1 MHLEGSRI
9 LKPEECQTASF
20 SGESEDLATR
30 GPRFHRQRP
39 PGAIC
44 SGWPRSQVPPPQA
57 WCSGPYPH
65 TLLEVTVPVDPMSPK
80 AQLGDKGLDPRD
92 NRSLVSLDVSHIYPV
107 ASPSHSKPSTTSFLT
122 QESQALYTQPSGH
135 PDNSMQATS

>member
-1 MHLEGSRI
+1 MQICASRGIQDFKTRRVPNRQLPRGVGGS
-9 LKPEECQTASF
+9 
-20 SGESEDLATR
+20 G
-30 GPRFHRQRP
+30 H

-44 SGWPRSQVPPPQA
+44 SDWPRSQVPPPQA

-65 TLLEVTVPVDPMSPK
+65 TLLEVTVPLDPTSPK
-80 AQLGDKGLDPRD
+80 AHLGDKGLDPRD

-122 QESQALYTQPSGH
+122 QESQALYTHPSGH